1 MAELLFQYPHKWSTI
16 VPLLLEDR
24 RKAEHLIQEND
35 RALEDYL
42 GGLGAG
48 GVSTS
53 VIAETIYH
61 PVSISGGGP
70 VSETAG
76 VPVDGTNL
84 KVTFT
89 PPASGTV
96 YITLEGCARGLTG
109 FEQISW
115 MILDSNQS
123 VGAGATIL
131 GSAIWIAEADG
142 YDRYT
147 SRHKITG
154 LTPGTPITVYWG
166 HAMNLSDATP
176 YPETLFGEEYGAA
189 IMVVRTE

>member
-1 MAELLFQYPHKWSTI
+1 MAELLFQYPHKW
-16 VPLLLEDR
+16 VDLLPLIRTNPEL
-24 RKAEHLIQEND
+24 AEHLIQEND

-42 GGLGAG
+42 GGLVLVG
-48 GVSTS
+48 STS
-53 VIAETIYH
+53 TLLSESVYNPASQATIFCA
-61 PVSISGGGP
+61 
-70 VSETAG
+70 SEATG
-76 VPVDGTNL
+76 KPVDGTNL

-96 YITLEGCARGLTG
+96 YISLSAGGFGLTG
-109 FEQISW
+109 DSLIQW

-131 GSAIWIAEADG
+131 GSAIWIAEATG
-142 YDRYT
+142 INRYT

-166 HAMNLSDATP
+166 HAMNYSDATP
-176 YPETLFGEEYGAA
+176 AAGTAYGGTVGPAV
-189 IMVVRTE
+189 MTVKTE